1 MRKSTER
8 RLSAALPIT
17 LFALLLLLMTGLSG
31 CASLESL
38 VAGPTLTPVPPGGDP
53 VNPPRELPDFTL
65 TAADGTDL
73 SLSDLAGKPAL
84 FYFGYTHCPDVCPL
98 TLAEMRQAAALLDA
112 RADEAQFVFVSVDGA
127 RDTPERL
134 RQFLPQFGEQIIGM
148 TTTDPERLNRATEA
162 FDVYYELEDVPET
175 QAEYLVAHT
184 SSTFLVDGEGRL
196 TMIFAYRTPPAL
208 IAETI
213 EALLESSSNTG

>member
-1 MRKSTER
+1 MRKPTEK
-8 RLSAALPIT
+8 RLTATLPFT
-17 LFALLLLLMTGLSG
+17 LFALLLAFMIALAG
-31 CASLESL
+31 CAPLESL
-38 VAGPTLTPVPPGGDP
+38 VAGPTLTPIPPGGDP
-53 VNPPRELPDFTL
+53 VDPPRELPDFTL
-65 TAADGTDL
+65 TAMDGTDI

-98 TLAEMRQAAALLDA
+98 TLAEMRQAAALLGE

-134 RQFLPQFGEQIIGM
+134 REFLPQFGEQFIGM
-148 TTTDPERLNRATEA
+148 TTTDAERLNRATQA

-208 IAETI
+208 IAEAI
-213 EALLESSSNTG
+213 EALLASSSSTG